1 MEGGAETILL
11 IEDND
16 ELRGAARGIL
26 EALGYRVAV
35 AANGSEA
42 LATFERI
49 GGLVDLV
56 LCDVVMPGMSG
67 QEIVARIRAKSPDT
81 RVLFMSGYTDNVVV
95 RHGIL
100 EGEFEFLEKPFSA
113 DRLAAKIRQV
123 LEAA

>member
-1 MEGGAETILL
+1 M
-11 IEDND
+11 
-16 ELRGAARGIL
+16 AA
-26 EALGYRVAV
+26 
-35 AANGSEA
+35 AANGNEA

-67 QEIVARIRAKSPDT
+67 QEIVERIRAKSPDT